1 MEGCNNQLN
10 LLMRSSDLYAGAY
23 NGLED
28 KLAPSSAQ
36 LHLWHT
42 ELYDCFT
49 FAKETADSGIMFPP
63 VQPNR
68 ASTIVT
74 SDASW
79 ASARCHK
86 SQFGLV
92 VTICSAQVTETR
104 CNYFILDW
112 KTGRSPRVCRS
123 TLAPEVC
130 ACDEA
135 SDRACYT
142 NLVLSELLYQKAA
155 FHGDLRLNSFLCT
168 GAKILFDCLIAENP
182 VVSDKRSMVQI
193 RST

>member
-92 VTICSAQVTETR
+92 VTICSITS
-104 CNYFILDW
+104 FW
-112 KTGRSPRVCRS
+112 TGKQDDLLVFAVQLWHPRY
-123 TLAPEVC
+123 A
-130 ACDEA
+130 
-135 SDRACYT
+135 
-142 NLVLSELLYQKAA
+142 LVMK
-155 FHGDLRLNSFLCT
+155 H
-168 GAKILFDCLIAENP
+168 LI
-182 VVSDKRSMVQI
+182 VHVIQ
-193 RST
+193 T

>member
-10 LLMRSSDLYAGAY
+10 LLMRSAKSSDLYAGAY

-42 ELYDCFT
+42 ELYDCLT

-74 SDASW
+74 YSDASW
-79 ASARCHK
+79 ANARCHK

-104 CNYFILDW
+104 CNGAITSFW
-112 KTGRSPRVCRS
+112 TGKQDDLLVFAVQLWHPRY
-123 TLAPEVC
+123 A
-130 ACDEA
+130 
-135 SDRACYT
+135 
-142 NLVLSELLYQKAA
+142 LVMK
-155 FHGDLRLNSFLCT
+155 H
-168 GAKILFDCLIAENP
+168 LI
-182 VVSDKRSMVQI
+182 VHVIQ
-193 RST
+193 T